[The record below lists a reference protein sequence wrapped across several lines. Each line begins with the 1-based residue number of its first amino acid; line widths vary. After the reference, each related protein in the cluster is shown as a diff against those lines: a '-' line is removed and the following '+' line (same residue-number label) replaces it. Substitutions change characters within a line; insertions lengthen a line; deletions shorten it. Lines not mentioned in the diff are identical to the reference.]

1 MLGRRPGRG
10 RKRIGYAALIAL
22 GVAGCS
28 AGGSVR
34 LRCPTAS
41 IIGDAAQMTQFVDGP
56 GRDLI
61 DIQFDAEIEAL
72 ASDCEYNRAQD
83 RITTLT
89 AVRIVVSRG
98 PAAQSSEATLP
109 FFVAVVDDN
118 QRVLARE
125 RFESTLVFD
134 PNRQRTGVVE
144 EIEEV
149 IPLPAG
155 LSGANYE
162 ILVGFELTSDQLDFN
177 RRRRRR

>member
-1 MLGRRPGRG
+1 M
-10 RKRIGYAALIAL
+10 GYAVLIAL

-28 AGGSVR
+28 AGSSVR
-34 LRCPTAS
+34 LLCPTAS
-41 IIGDAAQMTQFVDGP
+41 IISDAAQLTQFVDGP

-61 DIQFDAEIEAL
+61 DIRFEARIEAL
-72 ASDCEYNRAQD
+72 ASECDYNREQD
-83 RITTLT
+83 RITTSTL
-89 AVRIVVSRG
+89 VRIVASRG
-98 PAAQSSEATLP
+98 PAAQGSGGTFP

-125 RFESTLVFD
+125 RFESTMTFD
-134 PNRQRTGVVE
+134 SNRRRVGVVE

-162 ILVGFELTSDQLDFN
+162 ILVGFELTADQLEFN
-177 RRRRRR
+177 RRRAGR